1 MYNFKNEF
9 WAFIPARS
17 GSKGLKNKNIKPIKG
32 KPLIYYSLAIAL
44 KTQGIKKTIFSSDS
58 SKYIK
63 IAKKFG
69 CKNFHYRSN
78 KISHDN
84 ASEYSVFRDYVD
96 LQIKKNKPLPK
107 YFVHLRPT
115 SPMRKKNTLEKAIRF
130 FKNKR
135 NYTSMRSANVM
146 SNPAY
151 RTNRIVNGKLCGIV
165 DKNFNIDAL
174 CKPRHFFQ
182 DTYKCGPIFDIYKTK
197 NILKGYLWG
206 NKVLPYIIQDIYND
220 IDTIE
225 DFDLVEYYMK
235 KFKYKI

>member
-17 GSKGLKNKNIKPIKG
+17 GSKGLRNKNIKLING

-44 KTQGIKKTIFSSDS
+44 KTKGIKRTIFSSDS
-58 SKYIK
+58 KKYISL
-63 IAKKFG
+63 AKKIG
-69 CKNFHYRSN
+69 CQNIHYRTKEFSN
-78 KISHDN
+78 DN
-84 ASEYSVFRDYVD
+84 ASEYSVFKNFVD
-96 LQIKKNKPLPK
+96 MQIKQKKILPK
-107 YFVHLRPT
+107 YFVHLRAT
-115 SPMRKKNTLEKAIRF
+115 SPIRKRKTLEKAIKY
-130 FKNKR
+130 FKNKK
-135 NYTSMRSANVM
+135 NYTSMRSANLM

-151 RTNRIVNGKLCGIV
+151 RANRIVDGKLCGINSR
-165 DKNFNIDAL
+165 NFYIDTF
-174 CKPRHFFQ
+174 CRPRHLFQ
-182 DTYKCGPIFDIYKTK
+182 DTYKCGLFDIYKTE

-206 NKVLPYIIQDIYND
+206 NKVLPYKIKDIYND